1 MVSSSFR
8 RTPVARL
15 VLLEGETV
23 PVEGGGDAGRRG
35 TGLEHDKEGGVP
47 PHPMA
52 MGLLLSW
59 GHSEGQESKGCWPYP
74 AVGQRGKEA
83 HRGEGLTQDLWTAA
97 GVGAARVE
105 VRASSQAPGDTCAS
119 GRFTP
124 WPACLLYAPEAAYTG
139 QVAGL

>member
-83 HRGEGLTQDLWTAA
+83 HRGEGLTQ
-97 GVGAARVE
+97 R
-105 VRASSQAPGDTCAS
+105 TC
-119 GRFTP
+119 
-124 WPACLLYAPEAAYTG
+124 G
-139 QVAGL
+139 QRQGWVLRG